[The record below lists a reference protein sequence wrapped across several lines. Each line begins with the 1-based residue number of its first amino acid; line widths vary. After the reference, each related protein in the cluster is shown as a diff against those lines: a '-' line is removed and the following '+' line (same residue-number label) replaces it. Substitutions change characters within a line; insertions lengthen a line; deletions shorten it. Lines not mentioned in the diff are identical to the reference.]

1 MTAKQIVSAVLALLL
16 AVSFAAP
23 SGARALSAD
32 GFEYAVSGSEATVT
46 GCTSTCPANL
56 IIPDTLG
63 GYSVTSIG
71 GNSFDGENLTS
82 VTIPNSVI
90 SIGSAAFQF
99 NQITAVT
106 IGTSVTSIGDD
117 AFFGNNLTSVT
128 IPDSVTS
135 IGYYAFY
142 DNDLISVTIP
152 DSVTSIGNLAF
163 SENALTSLT
172 IPNSVTTI
180 GDYVFSYNRLT
191 TVTIPDS
198 VTTIGAGAF
207 EANALTSVTIG
218 SSVTSIGYYAFYD
231 NDLIS
236 VTIPALVTSI
246 ERGAF
251 EANDLTSVTFLGN
264 APTAGDSVFLGNSGL
279 SSVTRSSTA
288 TGWGATW
295 SGVPVVIDELPPE
308 TTLDVTP
315 NITTSSLVASFEF
328 SGSDN
333 LSSVTFECSV
343 DGGSYVSCASP
354 FSTPT
359 LSVGPHMFAVR
370 AVDAVGNIDLTP
382 ASHTWTIESGL
393 PPTNR
398 DSSLWTT
405 TLVILAGLTAAAS
418 IALRV
423 RGAKRA

>member
-1 MTAKQIVSAVLALLL
+1 
-16 AVSFAAP
+16 
-23 SGARALSAD
+23 
-32 GFEYAVSGSEATVT
+32 
-46 GCTSTCPANL
+46 
-56 IIPDTLG
+56 
-63 GYSVTSIG
+63 
-71 GNSFDGENLTS
+71 
-82 VTIPNSVI
+82 
-90 SIGSAAFQF
+90 
-99 NQITAVT
+99 
-106 IGTSVTSIGDD
+106 
-117 AFFGNNLTSVT
+117 
-128 IPDSVTS
+128 
-135 IGYYAFY
+135 
-142 DNDLISVTIP
+142 
-152 DSVTSIGNLAF
+152 
-163 SENALTSLT
+163 
-172 IPNSVTTI
+172 
-180 GDYVFSYNRLT
+180 
-191 TVTIPDS
+191 
-198 VTTIGAGAF
+198 
-207 EANALTSVTIG
+207 
-218 SSVTSIGYYAFYD
+218 
-231 NDLIS
+231 
-236 VTIPALVTSI
+236 
-246 ERGAF
+246 
-251 EANDLTSVTFLGN
+251 LGN

-315 NITTSSLVASFEF
+315 NSTTSSLVASFEF